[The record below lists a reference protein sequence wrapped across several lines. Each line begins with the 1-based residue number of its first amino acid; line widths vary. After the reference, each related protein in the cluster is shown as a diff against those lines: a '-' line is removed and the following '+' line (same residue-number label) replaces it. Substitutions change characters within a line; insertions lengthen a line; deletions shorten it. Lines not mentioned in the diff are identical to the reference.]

1 MLNSKIT
8 SIDLNSSVRPGTL
21 TIEDG
26 VNMLADDANG
36 KVGSEARIDY
46 SSGVINFE
54 LVTDERKLTARWIKY

>member
-1 MLNSKIT
+1 
-8 SIDLNSSVRPGTL
+8 
-21 TIEDG
+21 
-26 VNMLADDANG
+26 MLADDANG